1 MTGTMPEVEAADAF
15 VAGFGVAA
23 QPPAIR
29 RGNVVLVAGPRL
41 AGTTGVLEALRER
54 ITGTDFAES
63 DDLGHACAPVAVVFV
78 VSAAARLTESDC
90 ALLDAAAAHTDLVVC
105 AVSKV
110 DLHRRW
116 RETLDRNRALL
127 AAHRPRYDGVPWVGV
142 TASPDLGS
150 PDGRRSRRHPAGAPG
165 LSSAGFS
172 KSSTGLG
179 VSAGIHDR
187 CS

>member
-54 ITGTDFAES
+54 ITGTEFAES

-127 AAHRPRYDGVPWVGV
+127 AAHRPRYDGSSVGRGHCL
-142 TASPDLGS
+142 AGPGF
-150 PDGRRSRRHPAGAPG
+150 PDGRRSRRHPAAAPG